1 MRQGERARAAIIAG
15 FTSRPILNWPERI
28 RSLVFLRAKCDTVL
42 VHLDEEDIDDL
53 ALAVQISELCETLE
67 AELERFAGYRR

>member
-1 MRQGERARAAIIAG
+1 MEPDAQA
-15 FTSRPILNWPERI
+15 ERI

-53 ALAVQISELCETLE
+53 ALAVQISELCDTLE